1 MKKTQVF
8 QVEAPNGITYPVEGP
23 ADATDEELVAAVVR
37 QFPEASQPAQKGTAR
52 QIGAQLPSPVQ
63 AAMSG
68 LSGATMGFLD
78 ELAGASNVA
87 GQAGSY
93 AGAGFANQPTPRLRS
108 EQAYQPG
115 RDVVRGA
122 TTQFRQDYPVAAPV
136 LEVGGALSTIP
147 LTMGGSAVPVGANLL
162 YRGYRAMRPVVGQ
175 SAVGAAGQSE
185 AEDTRQLVED
195 VTRGTLEGT
204 AYGGGFALGTKG
216 LGILG
221 RNIGPRLPVVGERFE
236 QNPARERLAEILRRD
251 MEARILTG
259 EADPITIA
267 ATRLQ
272 RPRGG
277 GLGPEA
283 PIAATGR
290 SATSELGLLKNQ
302 PGSAET
308 LVAREKRRIEK
319 QRGPALVTSA
329 EEALDA
335 GGVPFRATVQE
346 FSQQAK
352 EKAAPFYQ
360 QLRTVDFD
368 VDDELADI
376 ISRAKKAYGEAEELA
391 AVSGMPQR
399 LDLGKVQSGD
409 RVPFDVLDNLKRTL
423 YDIEEAAKGEFGKPT
438 NKSRAYTNL
447 RRDLIRKLDE
457 LSPKDK
463 SGQSIYK
470 QARTAFEGEA
480 QLETAM
486 RRGRE
491 ALTDDVEELQEIIN
505 DLDPSQLEAFRLG
518 AAQALRDMANTQ
530 SGQTRLLNMY
540 KEPKLQARLRSVF
553 GNDFRK
559 FQRAVLQ
566 QEELK
571 RVEQAGQGS
580 QTAKLLAGAED
591 QGQMMDVLDA
601 AQAAQQGGLPLTRR
615 VAQGFSNLRMP
626 EASRNQLARMLLL
639 RGEPAQ
645 EELRNMRAYMER
657 RRKQQQLA
665 GQLAGRTGAV
675 SASTTPPTK

>member
-37 QFPEASQPAQKGTAR
+37 QFPEASKPQQQGVAR
-52 QIGAQLPSPVQ
+52 QTGANLPPVVQ
-63 AAMSG
+63 GAMTG

-78 ELAGASNVA
+78 ELAGAANVA

-93 AGAGFANQPTPRLRS
+93 AGAGFANQPTPRLRP
-108 EQAYQPG
+108 EQAYQTG

-122 TTQFRQDYPVAAPV
+122 TTQFGQDYPNAAPA

-147 LTMGGSAVPVGANLL
+147 LTMGGSAVPAGANLM
-162 YRGYRAMRPVVGQ
+162 YRGYRALRPMAGQ
-175 SAVGAAGQSE
+175 SALGAAGQSE
-185 AEDTRQLVED
+185 AEDTGQLAED
-195 VTRGTLEGT
+195 ITRGTLEGT
-204 AYGGGFALGTKG
+204 MFGGGLALGGKT
-216 LGILG
+216 LGVLG
-221 RNIGPRLPVVGERFE
+221 RHVGPRLPVVGERFE
-236 QNPARERLAEILRRD
+236 QTPARERLAQILQRD

-267 ATRLQ
+267 QSRLEK
-272 RPRGG
+272 
-277 GLGPEA
+277 LGPEA

-290 SATSELGLLKNQ
+290 SATGELGLLKNM

-308 LVAREKRRIEK
+308 LTGREARRIAQ

-360 QLRTVDFD
+360 QLRTADFD
-368 VDDELADI
+368 VDDELANI
-376 ISRAKKAYGEAEELA
+376 ISRARKAYGEAEELA

-399 LDLGKVQSGD
+399 LDLGKVQPGD

-518 AAQALRDMANTQ
+518 AAQALRDMAGTQ

-580 QTAKLLAGAED
+580 QSFKLLAGAED
-591 QGQMMDVLDA
+591 QSQMMDMLDA

>member
-8 QVEAPNGITYPVEGP
+8 QVEAPNGVTYPVEGP

-37 QFPEASQPAQKGTAR
+37 QFPEAAQPQQQGVAR
-52 QIGAQLPSPVQ
+52 QTGARLPAAVQ
-63 AAMSG
+63 GAMTG
-68 LSGATMGFLD
+68 LSGATAGFLD
-78 ELAGASNVA
+78 ELAGAANVA
-87 GQAGSY
+87 AQAGSF
-93 AGAGFANQPTPRLRS
+93 AGAGMARRPAPQLRP

-122 TTQFRQDYPVAAPV
+122 TTQFGQDYPIAAPA
-136 LEVGGALSTIP
+136 LEVTGALSTIP
-147 LTMGGSAVPVGANLL
+147 LTMGGSAVPAGANLM
-162 YRGYRAMRPVVGQ
+162 YRGYRGLRPIVGQ

-185 AEDTRQLVED
+185 AEDTGQLAED
-195 VTRGTLEGT
+195 ITRGTLEGT
-204 AYGGGFALGTKG
+204 MYGGGLALGGKT
-216 LGILG
+216 LGVLG
-221 RNIGPRLPVVGERFE
+221 RHIGPRLPVVGERFE
-236 QNPARERLAEILRRD
+236 QTPARERLAQILQRD

-259 EADPITIA
+259 EADPISIA

-290 SATSELGLLKNQ
+290 AATGELGLLRNM

-308 LVAREKRRIEK
+308 LTGREARRIAQ

-346 FSQQAK
+346 FSEQAK
-352 EKAAPFYQ
+352 AKAAPFYQ
-360 QLRTVDFD
+360 QLRTTDFD

-376 ISRAKKAYGEAEELA
+376 ISGAKKAYGEAEELA
-391 AVSGMPQR
+391 AVTRMPQR
-399 LDLGKVQSGD
+399 LDLGKVQPGD
-409 RVPFDVLDNLKRTL
+409 RVPFEVLDNLKRTL

-438 NKSRAYTNL
+438 NKSRAYTKL

-518 AAQALRDMANTQ
+518 AAQALRDMAGTQ
-530 SGQTRLLNMY
+530 AGQTRLLNMY

-559 FQRAVLQ
+559 FQRSVLQ

-580 QTAKLLAGAED
+580 QSFRLFAGAED
-591 QGQMMDVLDA
+591 QGQMMDMLDA
-601 AQAAQQGGLPLTRR
+601 AQAAQQGGLPLARR

-657 RRKQQQLA
+657 RRRQQQLA

-675 SASTTPPTK
+675 SASTTPSTK

>member
-8 QVEAPNGITYPVEGP
+8 QVEAPNGVTYPVEGP
-23 ADATDEELVAAVVR
+23 IDATDDELVAAVVR
-37 QFPEASQPAQKGTAR
+37 QFPEAAQPQQQGVAR
-52 QIGAQLPSPVQ
+52 QTGARLPSFVQ
-63 AAMSG
+63 GAMTG

-78 ELAGASNVA
+78 ELAGAANVA
-87 GQAGSY
+87 GQAGSF
-93 AGAGFANQPTPRLRS
+93 AGAGFANQPTPQLRP
-108 EQAYQPG
+108 EQAYQTG

-122 TTQFRQDYPVAAPV
+122 TTQFAQDYPVAAPA
-136 LEVGGALSTIP
+136 LEVAGALSTIP
-147 LTMGGSAVPVGANLL
+147 FTMGGSAVPAGANLMQ
-162 YRGYRAMRPVVGQ
+162 RGYRALRPIVGQ
-175 SAVGAAGQSE
+175 SAAGAAGQSE
-185 AEDTRQLVED
+185 AEDTGQLLED
-195 VTRGTLEGT
+195 ITRGTLEGT
-204 AYGGGFALGTKG
+204 AYGGGLTLGGKT
-216 LGILG
+216 LGVLG
-221 RNIGPRLPVVGERFE
+221 RHVGPRLPIVGERFE
-236 QNPARERLAEILRRD
+236 QTPARERLAQILQRD

-267 ATRLQ
+267 QSRL
-272 RPRGG
+272 GK
-277 GLGPEA
+277 LGSEA

-290 SATSELGLLKNQ
+290 SATGELGLLKNM

-308 LVAREKRRIEK
+308 LTGREARRIAQ

-360 QLRTVDFD
+360 QLRTTDFD
-368 VDDELADI
+368 VDNELADI

-399 LDLGKVQSGD
+399 LDLGKVQPGD
-409 RVPFDVLDNLKRTL
+409 RVPFEVLDNLKRTL

-491 ALTDDVEELQEIIN
+491 ALTDDVEELQEVIN

-518 AAQALRDMANTQ
+518 AAQALRDMAGTQ

-553 GNDFRK
+553 GSDFRK

-580 QTAKLLAGAED
+580 QSFRLLAGAED
-591 QGQMMDVLDA
+591 QSQMMDMLDA

-657 RRKQQQLA
+657 RRRQQQLA
-665 GQLAGRTGAV
+665 GQLAGRTGAI
-675 SASTTPPTK
+675 SASTTPSTK